1 MGKQTVAVYFY
12 DYTSQVNSFYL
23 NHATSSESVNTLHM
37 ANSVQETIGASVM
50 LLDSRN
56 TMDQEMMLTMIKS
69 RLGILKANVEGYID
83 WKMIQMNKFEQEF
96 FEFSPSE
103 IIQQVIDEYTKCLA
117 NKQTKLI
124 FDANASGALN
134 NSRSGFEI

>member
-1 MGKQTVAVYFY
+1 
-12 DYTSQVNSFYL
+12 
-23 NHATSSESVNTLHM
+23 M

-117 NKQTKLI
+117 NK
-124 FDANASGALN
+124 
-134 NSRSGFEI
+134 